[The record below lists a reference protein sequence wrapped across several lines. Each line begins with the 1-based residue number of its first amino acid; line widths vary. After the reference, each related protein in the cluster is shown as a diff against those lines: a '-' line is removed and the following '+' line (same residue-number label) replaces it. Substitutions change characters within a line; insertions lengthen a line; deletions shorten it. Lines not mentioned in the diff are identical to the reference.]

1 MKVAETADLPLVLRL
16 SVEQHKRQNQQIYIL
31 CL

>member
-16 SVEQHKRQNQQIYIL
+16 SVEQKRQNQQIYIL